1 MPKLILVTA
10 SGLAR
15 EVLAVLRGHGEPTDV
30 AVVDDAPSL
39 WGGSLDG
46 APIIGGLECV
56 GDHADRQILVCAGR
70 GTSRRALVR
79 RLSGLGVAPDRYARV
94 VHPSVD
100 VPDDCTLGRGSIVL
114 AQVALTSRVR
124 LGDHVVVMPN
134 ATLTHDDEV
143 DDFAT
148 LCAGVTLGGNVHVR
162 SGAYLGMNASVREG
176 TSVGEDSVL
185 GMGAALVTDLPSR
198 QVWAGV
204 PAAAL
209 NDHILEVS

>member
-1 MPKLILVTA
+1 MPKLILVAA

-15 EVLAVLRGHGEPTDV
+15 EVLAVLRGNGGLTDV
-30 AVVDDAPSL
+30 VVIDDAPSS

-46 APIIGGLECV
+46 AAVIGGLECV
-56 GDHADRQILVCAGR
+56 GDRADHQILVCAGR

-79 RLSGLGVAPDRYARV
+79 RLSALGVAPDRYARV

-100 VPDDCTLGRGSIVL
+100 VPDDCTVGRGSIVL

-134 ATLTHDDEV
+134 ATLTHDDVV
-143 DDFAT
+143 DDYAT
-148 LCAGVTLGGNVHVR
+148 LCAGVTLGGNVHVQ
-162 SGAYLGMNASVREG
+162 SGAYLGMNASVRERI
-176 TSVGEDSVL
+176 TVGEDSVL
-185 GMGAALVTDLPSR
+185 GMGAALVADLPPR

-209 NDHILEVS
+209 NEHILEVS

>member
-1 MPKLILVTA
+1 MSKLILVAA

-15 EVLAVLRGHGEPTDV
+15 EVLAVLRGSGGLTDA
-30 AVVDDAPSL
+30 AVVDDAASM
-39 WGGSLDG
+39 WGGALDG

-56 GDHADRQILVCAGR
+56 RDHADRQVLVCAGS
-70 GTSRRALVR
+70 GTTRRALVR
-79 RLSGLGVAPDRYARV
+79 RLSALGVSPDRYAQV

-100 VPDDCTLGRGSIVL
+100 VPDDCTVGRGSIVL

-134 ATLTHDDEV
+134 ATLTHDDVV
-143 DDFAT
+143 DDYAT

-162 SGAYLGMNASVREG
+162 SGAYLGMNASVRER

-185 GMGAALVTDLPSR
+185 GMGAALATDLPPG